1 MYLKD
6 KIMKPKFL
14 FILCSF
20 LVSLGIISC
29 IKDDVVP
36 AGDAGKT
43 FVKFND
49 GPSKALFYS
58 PFSDIKDVNV
68 FNIRRDPNS
77 EDALNKA
84 QSITVKLVPQLIT
97 DYNTAHGT
105 NFELLPANFYTYNFE
120 PGMSVVGDDF
130 TINYAAGEFAKNL
143 AIKLDGALWTDL
155 SKSYA
160 LAYVVTN
167 TAGNTLSAAKDT
179 MMTFFSI
186 KNQWDGV
193 YEISGTMVDVF
204 IPALVHVNV
213 GLAAEGFDPLQI
225 ELRTISPTK
234 CAFFDPLVIE
244 NYGSPIWNSSTNV
257 FSGYGGFSIV
267 VEFDPVTGN
276 PIAVTNRNGQQFGGN
291 IRSGSLDPS
300 GINTYD
306 PITKTIS
313 IKYNMSQEANINPP
327 LPPPF
332 IRTTWDEVWTFKK
345 DRE

>member
-14 FILCSF
+14 FILCGF

-36 AGDAGKT
+36 AGDSGKT
-43 FVKFND
+43 FLKFND
-49 GPSKALFYS
+49 GPSKTLFYS
-58 PFSDIKDVNV
+58 PFSDIKDVTV

-77 EDALNKA
+77 EAALNKP
-84 QSITVKLVPQLIT
+84 QSITVKLLPTLIT
-97 DYNTAHGT
+97 DYNTAKGT
-105 NFELLPANFYTYNFE
+105 NYEVLPANFYTYNFE

-167 TAGNTLSAAKDT
+167 TAGNALSAAKDT

-193 YEISGTMVDVF
+193 YEVSGTMVDVANATLTHAN
-204 IPALVHVNV
+204 I
-213 GLAAEGFDPLQI
+213 GLAAGGYDPLQI
-225 ELRTISPTK
+225 ELRTISPTQ
-234 CAFFDPLVIE
+234 CALFDITVVG
-244 NYGSPIWNSSTNV
+244 NYASPIWNSGSSA
-257 FSGYGGFSIV
+257 FSQYGAFSVI
-267 VEFDPVTGN
+267 VEFDPITGN
-276 PIAVTNRNGQQFGGN
+276 PIAVTNKAGQPAANTRYGQLDA
-291 IRSGSLDPS
+291 SGV
-300 GINTYD
+300 NTYD
-306 PITKTIS
+306 SASKTIT
-313 IKYNMSQEANINPP
+313 IKYNMCQPSVV
-327 LPPPF
+327 LVDPF
-332 IRTTWDEVWTFKK
+332 IRTTWDEVWKFKK